1 MLGASPLSKC
11 ILWWINLAS
20 PPAIPIDAYCQS
32 TQYYWLS
39 TEGSKS
45 ELKSGTVPLL
55 KSCHRRRR
63 LFLITG
69 GRHILHELGD
79 HYSLFHQPPIKIFLL
94 YAQKGGQMRQS
105 NLPPFFSRRWS
116 AAYWA
121 EIWPADAASILT
133 SISHLSNSYLSVW
146 FSPYFLVYMH
156 LWLFW
161 PT

>member
-1 MLGASPLSKC
+1 MKSFILIFCVLINSQTLKITIGGSMSSSHLISPAVFLYIS
-11 ILWWINLAS
+11 S
-20 PPAIPIDAYCQS
+20 FD
-32 TQYYWLS
+32 
-39 TEGSKS
+39 
-45 ELKSGTVPLL
+45 TVPLL
-55 KSCHRRRR
+55 KSCHRRRS

-69 GRHILHELGD
+69 GHHILHELGD
-79 HYSLFHQPPIKIFLL
+79 HYSLFHQPPIRIFLL

-105 NLPPFFSRRWS
+105 NLPPLFSRRWS

-133 SISHLSNSYLSVW
+133 SISHLSNSYLSIW

-156 LWLFW
+156 SWLFL